1 MDIGIKFPS
10 ETEVIL
16 EDVASVRALTPNER
30 LQCLQGLVNVGEQL
44 LRNSPKA
51 DWLMEYSEEQERL
64 AQRNIREFV
73 ARHGY

>member
-1 MDIGIKFPS
+1 MDIGVKFPS

-16 EDVASVRALTPNER
+16 EDVESFRALTPDQR
-30 LQCLQGLVNVGEQL
+30 LQYLQGMVNVGEQM

-51 DWLMEYSEEQERL
+51 DWLMRYSEEQEFL
-64 AQRNIREFV
+64 AQRNIREFI